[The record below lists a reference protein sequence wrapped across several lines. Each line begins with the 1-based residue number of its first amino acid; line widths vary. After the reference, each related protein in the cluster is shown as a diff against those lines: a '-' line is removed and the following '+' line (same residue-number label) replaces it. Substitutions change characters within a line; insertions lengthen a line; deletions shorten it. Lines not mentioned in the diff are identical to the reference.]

1 MKMQLRVGL
10 AVLLLVASRE
20 RLPAPISEIATPTP
34 SPQESPSPQL
44 RPGEKWKPQ
53 AEQGKQSSAKES
65 PAATPNSQ
73 TAARFAGTWSGK
85 ITFGTSGVVE
95 LTLIVNSSAT
105 SLIQKSKTFGE
116 HSHATTYTAGT
127 LSWKGGRNDG
137 FSFTLAPNADG
148 LTAVV
153 TSKPK
158 SGRTST
164 GTFKRV
170 KPGQAP
176 ANSATP
182 RKRKLHPGTKTK
194 RRPGR

>member
-1 MKMQLRVGL
+1 MKTPLRVGL
-10 AVLLLVASRE
+10 VVLLLVASRE
-20 RLPAPISEIATPTP
+20 RLPAPITEVATPTP

-44 RPGEKWKPQ
+44 RPGEKWKPD
-53 AEQGKQSSAKES
+53 AEQAKQSDAKES
-65 PAATPNSQ
+65 PAATSHPQ
-73 TAARFAGTWSGK
+73 TAARFAGTWRGK

-105 SLIQKSKTFGE
+105 SLIQKSKAGE
-116 HSHATTYTAGT
+116 YSHATTYTAGT
-127 LSWKGGRNDG
+127 LSWKGGRNNG
-137 FSFTLAPNADG
+137 FSFTLAPNANG
-148 LTAVV
+148 QTAVV

-158 SGRTST
+158 SGPTST